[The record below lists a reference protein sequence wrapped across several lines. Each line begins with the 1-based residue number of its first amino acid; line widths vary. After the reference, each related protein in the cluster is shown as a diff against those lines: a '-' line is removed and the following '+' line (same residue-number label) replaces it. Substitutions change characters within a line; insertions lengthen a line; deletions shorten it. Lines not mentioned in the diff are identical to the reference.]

1 MAVILEASSQL
12 QWLTWWGE
20 DAAATEQGN
29 SDHRNEYS
37 KGPIIRRDRYANLR
51 TQKQVDDATMEMY
64 HLVLSSAWDKVEE
77 PGILHKNHTKYT
89 RSLHWLSVKTNFS
102 ITYTIAGPDVRKV
115 LIDPLD
121 FENATTESQKAKW
134 PLKAQGAP
142 SEEWVKA
149 TADIG

>member
-77 PGILHKNHTKYT
+77 PWKRSISFKKITQSAGEIYSNFLQRLTSAVYRVVADSDT
-89 RSLHWLSVKTNFS
+89 RN
-102 ITYTIAGPDVRKV
+102 V
-115 LIDPLD
+115 LIESLT
-121 FENATTESQKAKW
+121 FENANTECQR
-134 PLKAQGAP
+134 P
-142 SEEWVKA
+142 
-149 TADIG
+149 